1 MHFLTQTQNIRNC
14 RSKKMEHP
22 QKLLMIFTNFVSP
35 FPYKN
40 SPKEVERQIFILINF
55 GYILIFAILGVAC
68 LLVKIP
74 KESGMEYYIKARKT
88 LGWSQIMM
96 AIYCVA
102 RLILMQYR
110 YYFEEFWVLCIFTL
124 IFSYMTYVSILF
136 LIETPRYLTRNMF
149 IDIVIPIIIMAVI
162 GAIGW
167 MYEPVRMITKIC
179 FGVIFAAKCIRMFYV
194 CDKEYNIC
202 KKDVD
207 NYFGSRPDIKW
218 IRTALYSALLLSF
231 LTLLSFYIKAIHLIF
246 YIMIPVIYTY
256 VVIKVINFMPAT
268 LDRAR
273 NANAEQER
281 KDSDAKD
288 EKTKDIVEKIAPK
301 VDEWVSRKGFCTPEM
316 TIKDVAMQM
325 GTNHNY
331 LSTYLNKH
339 LNMTF
344 QVWLNTLRVEESKK
358 ILTSGEDLSIEEVGI
373 KVGFSQ
379 NYNFSRW
386 FRVIT
391 DMTPY
396 QYRRQNS

>member
-1 MHFLTQTQNIRNC
+1 M
-14 RSKKMEHP
+14 
-22 QKLLMIFTNFVSP
+22 
-35 FPYKN
+35 
-40 SPKEVERQIFILINF
+40 ERQIFILINF
-55 GYILIFAILGVAC
+55 GYIFIFAILGVAC

-96 AIYCVA
+96 AIYCFA

-136 LIETPRYLTRNMF
+136 LIETPRDLTRNMF
-149 IDIVIPIIIMAVI
+149 IDIVIPIIIMAVT

-218 IRTALYSALLLSF
+218 IRTALHSALLLSF

-288 EKTKDIVEKIAPK
+288 EKTKDLVEKIAPK